1 MATTTTYVI
10 LTDKTVVWN
19 LIKGGN
25 TIYAA
30 NMVALQLFEINEL
43 TVKQIDAFI
52 NNPNVLFLKAV
63 TSESK

>member
-1 MATTTTYVI
+1 MATATIYTI

-30 NMVALQLFEINEL
+30 NMAALQLFAINDL
-43 TVKQIDAFI
+43 TVKQIDGFI
-52 NNPNVLFLKAV
+52 NNPNVIFLKATV
-63 TSESK
+63 SES